1 MNKLSIVVLALV
13 LVGVAVALPQNFGSF
28 GGQSFGGGFG
38 NGGTQEVES
47 FQRLPGGGFIED
59 DKTTR

>member
-1 MNKLSIVVLALV
+1 MTKLSIVVLALV
-13 LVGVAVALPQNFGSF
+13 LGVAVALPQNFGSF
-28 GGQSFGGGFG
+28 GGGSFGGGFG
-38 NGGTQEVES
+38 SGGTQEVES